1 MTRCGYF
8 PELSSL
14 RFTGTGWIMQPMSDL
29 YPGCL
34 NWRPYKFFIHSVH
47 CKRILRGC
55 SRLRSVIVFCSLS
68 AWSQVWSASSSSTG
82 RMSQPTSMMRWL
94 WSLSPSRS
102 SLRRRI
108 SQNPREAAWAT
119 PTSGKQG
126 RSLNGESDAS
136 FQLVISPDIYNLQS
150 AVAIQLLWQT
160 GV

>member
-14 RFTGTGWIMQPMSDL
+14 RVTGTGWIMQLKSDL

-34 NWRPYKFFIHSVH
+34 NWRPYKFFIHYVH

-55 SRLRSVIVFCSLS
+55 SWLGSVIVFCSFS

-82 RMSQPTSMMRWL
+82 RMSQRTSMMRWL
-94 WSLSPSRS
+94 WWLSPSRS

-119 PTSGKQG
+119 PTSGKRG
-126 RSLNGESDAS
+126 RSLNGEHDAS
-136 FQLVISPDIYNLQS
+136 LQFVTNSDIYNLLS
-150 AVAIQLLWQT
+150 GVAIQSSWQT